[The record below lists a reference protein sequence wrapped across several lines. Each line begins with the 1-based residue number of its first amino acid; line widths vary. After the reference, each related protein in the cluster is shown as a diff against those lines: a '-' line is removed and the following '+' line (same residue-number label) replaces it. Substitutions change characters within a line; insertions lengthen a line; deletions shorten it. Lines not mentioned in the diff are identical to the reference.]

1 MLLSGA
7 MNQTQAPQNTL
18 NASGAVANATP
29 ADSSSSSSSSL
40 SENKARIAQ
49 LTAMIQA
56 RLSSK
61 PTLLTN
67 W

>member
-1 MLLSGA
+1 MLLSGNL
-7 MNQTQAPQNTL
+7 NQSQTTPNTISNL
-18 NASGAVANATP
+18 AGAAGNASASV
-29 ADSSSSSSSSL
+29 DSSSSL

>member
-1 MLLSGA
+1 MLMSGTISQVPSSA
-7 MNQTQAPQNTL
+7 NNLPTGATSGVPSATTE
-18 NASGAVANATP
+18 ASP
-29 ADSSSSSSSSL
+29 SL

-56 RLSSK
+56 KLSSK

>member
-7 MNQTQAPQNTL
+7 MNQGQTAQN
-18 NASGAVANATP
+18 AAVVANNTNSS
-29 ADSSSSSSSSL
+29 ADSSSSSL

-49 LTAMIQA
+49 LTQMIQA

>member
-7 MNQTQAPQNTL
+7 MNQPQAGSNVQGATGSTPP
-18 NASGAVANATP
+18 AS
-29 ADSSSSSSSSL
+29 ADSSSSL

>member
-7 MNQTQAPQNTL
+7 MNQAQVTPSTFNTP
-18 NASGAVANATP
+18 GAVGNTP
-29 ADSSSSSSSSL
+29 SVDSSSSSL